1 MAHDEDEGHGLGPVI
16 WLTVACIVGALV
28 LFAFIFQKNTTLFF
42 ITLNEKYI
50 TLFENAFFVKLRFF
64 AGIITVTMAGFATW
78 LFLRLLEMEKEHEDH
93 VYHAT
98 DHTPHTHENEH
109 IPHQVSSPV
118 VPEPTLGVSEKDT
131 HEEDSHIT
139 TTEVREAPS
148 LDELAKI
155 PEMHH
160 INTQEPLPGSIPA
173 SQISVMPRDA
183 QGINH
188 QVKTAPPPAR
198 IFPDKL
204 PGESGVR
211 GVQIGEEHPGRH
223 QWQSVLRLATSANES
238 DWRLAII
245 EADVILDMMTY
256 IQGFQGETLGERL
269 KNADPGFFKN
279 VDFARKAHYV
289 RNQIAHQPDIKFT
302 PREINQTIRMYE
314 AAFNEF
320 KYI

>member
-16 WLTVACIVGALV
+16 WLTVACIIGALILV
-28 LFAFIFQKNTTLFF
+28 AFIFQKDTTLFF
-42 ITLNEKYI
+42 INLNEKFNA
-50 TLFENAFFVKLRFF
+50 LFENELFVRLRFF
-64 AGIITVTMAGFATW
+64 AGVITVLLTGFATW
-78 LFLRLLEMEKEHEDH
+78 LFFKLLEMEKEHENH

-98 DHTPHTHENEH
+98 DHVEHTHESENH
-109 IPHQVSSPV
+109 VSHTETHTV
-118 VPEPTLGVSEKDT
+118 TVEEY
-131 HEEDSHIT
+131 HEEPPIEQEIVDTKEMRS
-139 TTEVREAPS
+139 APS
-148 LDELAKI
+148 LDELPKI
-155 PEMHH
+155 PEMHR
-160 INTQEPLPGSIPA
+160 IDTSMVDQPVNTNTGVHA
-173 SQISVMPRDA
+173 SVMPKDPHA
-183 QGINH
+183 ITPQM
-188 QVKTAPPPAR
+188 KTAPPPAK
-198 IFPDKL
+198 IFRDRL

-223 QWQSVLRLATSANES
+223 QWQSVLRLATSPNES

-256 IQGFQGETLGERL
+256 IQGFQGDTLGERL

-279 VDFARKAHYV
+279 VDFAKKAHYV